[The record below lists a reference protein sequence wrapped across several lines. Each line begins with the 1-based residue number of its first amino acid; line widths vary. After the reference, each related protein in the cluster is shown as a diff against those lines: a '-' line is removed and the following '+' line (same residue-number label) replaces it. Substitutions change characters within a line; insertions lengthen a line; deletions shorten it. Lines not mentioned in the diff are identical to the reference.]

1 MKIARPNYFNIDIT
15 EIEPWEEKLYLPC
28 QYKVLYG
35 GRDSGKSTNIAKA
48 LLRLSF
54 DGTKTIVCC
63 REYFKDI
70 GVSVYKLFVKIIEN
84 SVYKDFFRAKTTEM
98 YGTHILNTMTGSII
112 LFKGIRDTN
121 SDSIKSVDSINYIWL
136 EEGAYLSRE
145 AWNIL
150 DPTLRESGCEFWL
163 TMNPR
168 YETDHLYQEF
178 IEQGYKYGEK
188 LYLNKLSWRNNK
200 YLSEESYARIVR
212 MREHDYDTY
221 MHVYEGECIRNSEI
235 NVFKRDF
242 FVIQEF
248 EEPQG
253 IFPYFGLDFGWTDAS
268 AGIRCYI
275 DGENLYV
282 THEFKKSHISV
293 DLLGEELSKV
303 LKDYKK
309 NGKYTITAD
318 SSSPDI
324 IDLLNKYGYPC
335 KPAFKGKGSI
345 EAGIT
350 YIKTFKKCYVHPRCS
365 EFLKEVYNLKYK
377 TDRASGQI
385 KDEIEDKNNHLVD
398 SWRYSLEDCVKNR
411 YNVDFKY
418 TNVIDHTIWV

>member
-1 MKIARPNYFNIDIT
+1 MKIKKPNYFKIDIT
-15 EIEPWEEKLYLPC
+15 TIELWEKNLYLPC

-35 GRDSGKSTNIAKA
+35 GRDSGKSTNVAKA

-54 DGTKTIVCC
+54 EGTKTIVCC
-63 REYFKDI
+63 REYYKDI

-84 SVYKDFFRAKTTEM
+84 SVYKDFFIVKTTEM
-98 YGTHILNTMTGSII
+98 YGPHILNKMTGSII

-121 SDSIKSVDSINYIWL
+121 SDSIKSVDNINYIWL

-178 IEQGYKYGEK
+178 IENGYKYGDK
-188 LYLNKLSWRNNK
+188 LYLCKLSWRNNK
-200 YLSEESYARIVR
+200 YLSEESYTRIVR
-212 MREHDYDTY
+212 MREHDYETY
-221 MHVYEGECIRNSEI
+221 IQVYEGECIRNSEL
-235 NVFKRDF
+235 NVFRKEF
-242 FVIQEF
+242 FVISEF

-253 IFPYFGLDFGWTDAS
+253 IYPYFGLDFGWTDAS

-275 DGENLYV
+275 HEGHLYV

-293 DLLGEELSKV
+293 DMLGDALEKA

-309 NGKYTITAD
+309 NGNYIITAD
-318 SSSPDI
+318 SSSPDLI
-324 IDLLNKYGYPC
+324 NLLNKYGYRC
-335 KPAFKGKGSI
+335 KPALKGKGSI
-345 EAGIT
+345 EAGIAH
-350 YIKTFKKCYVHPRCS
+350 IKTFKKCFVHPRCV
-365 EFLKEVYNLKYK
+365 EFLKEAYNLKYQVDK
-377 TDRASGQI
+377 ASGHI
-385 KDEIEDKNNHLVD
+385 KDKIEDKNNHLID
-398 SWRYSLEDCVKNR
+398 SWRYSLEDCMKNR
-411 YNVDFKY
+411 YNKEIEY
-418 TNVIDHTIWV
+418 TNTLSNVSWV

>member
-1 MKIARPNYFNIDIT
+1 MKNKFDIYN
-15 EIEPWEEKLYLPC
+15 IEPWAANLYKPRP
-28 QYKVLYG
+28 YKVLHG
-35 GRDSGKSTNIAKA
+35 GRMSMKSTTSVIAQ
-48 LLRLSF
+48 LRLSF
-54 DGTKTIVCC
+54 NMTSRIVAAREVLEDIKDSVHALYCRVIDGVEEYRNFFHITNDYIVN
-63 REYFKDI
+63 KAS
-70 GVSVYKLFVKIIEN
+70 GVE
-84 SVYKDFFRAKTTEM
+84 
-98 YGTHILNTMTGSII
+98 I
-112 LFKGIRDTN
+112 LFKGIRDHRVKG
-121 SDSIKSVDSINYIWL
+121 IKSVENIGILWL
-136 EEGAYLSRE
+136 EEGSFISKY
-145 AWNIL
+145 AWDIV
-150 DPTLRESGCEFWL
+150 DATLREQGCELWV
-163 TMNPR
+163 TMNPEN
-168 YETDHLYQEF
+168 ETDYLYQQF
-178 IEQGYKYGEK
+178 ILNKGNYGEELFIK
-188 LYLNKLSWRNNK
+188 QLNWYNNPHLSTDAIAK
-200 YLSEESYARIVR
+200 IIK
-212 MREHDYDTY
+212 MRENDFETY
-221 MHVYEGECIRNSEI
+221 MHVYGGECLRNS
-235 NVFKRDF
+235 NYHVFKKDF
-242 FVIQEF
+242 FVVQEF

-282 THEFKKSHISV
+282 THEFKKSHVSV

-309 NGKYTITAD
+309 NGKYVITAD

-385 KDEIEDKNNHLVD
+385 KDEIEDRNNHLVD
-398 SWRYSLEDCVKNR
+398 SWRYSLEDCMKNK

-418 TNVIDHTIWV
+418 TNVVDNTIWV

>member
-1 MKIARPNYFNIDIT
+1 MKNKFDIYN
-15 EIEPWEEKLYLPC
+15 IEPWAANLYKPYY
-28 QYKVLYG
+28 YKVLHG
-35 GRDSGKSTNIAKA
+35 GRMSMKSTTAVLA
-48 LLRLSF
+48 QLRLSF
-54 DGTKTIVCC
+54 NMTSRIVAAREIYNDIKDSVFALYC
-63 REYFKDI
+63 RVINGVEEYRNFFHITNDHIINKVS
-70 GVSVYKLFVKIIEN
+70 GVE
-84 SVYKDFFRAKTTEM
+84 
-98 YGTHILNTMTGSII
+98 I
-112 LFKGIRDTN
+112 LFKGIHDNRVKG
-121 SDSIKSVDSINYIWL
+121 IKSVENIGILWL
-136 EEGAYLSRE
+136 EEGSFISKY
-145 AWNIL
+145 AWDIV
-150 DPTLRESGCEFWL
+150 DATLREQGCELWI
-163 TMNPR
+163 TMNPEN
-168 YETDHLYQEF
+168 ETDFLYQHF
-178 IEQGYKYGEK
+178 ILNKGKHGEK
-188 LYLNKLSWRNNK
+188 LFIKELNWYNNP
-200 YLSEESYARIVR
+200 YLSTDAISKILHL
-212 MREHDYDTY
+212 RETDFETY
-221 MHVYEGECIRNSEI
+221 MHVYGGQCLRNS
-235 NVFKRDF
+235 NYHVFKRDF
-242 FVIQEF
+242 FVVQEF

-282 THEFKKSHISV
+282 THEFKKSHVSV

-309 NGKYTITAD
+309 NGKYVITAD

-418 TNVIDHTIWV
+418 TNVVDHTIWV